1 MRVYL
6 NIDVSEYWCPNE
18 GCSDYGKKGKG
29 NVVLKEE
36 YGKKEQRLFR
46 CKTCGHCFSETRGTI
61 FFNLVTPKEEVLRTL
76 AMISEKGSIRGAARA
91 TGHDKSAICRW
102 LKIAG
107 EHSKE
112 VTEYFL
118 NDLQLTRVQVDE
130 IWSYIKKRRR
140 T

>member
-1 MRVYL
+1 M
-6 NIDVSEYWCPNE
+6 I
-18 GCSDYGKKGKG
+18 
-29 NVVLKEE
+29 
-36 YGKKEQRLFR
+36 
-46 CKTCGHCFSETRGTI
+46 
-61 FFNLVTPKEEVLRTL
+61 PK
-76 AMISEKGSIRGAARA
+76 KGSIRETART

-102 LKIAG
+102 LKIDG

-140 T
+140 

>member
-1 MRVYL
+1 M
-6 NIDVSEYWCPNE
+6 IAE
-18 GCSDYGKKGKG
+18 
-29 NVVLKEE
+29 KE
-36 YGKKEQRLFR
+36 
-46 CKTCGHCFSETRGTI
+46 
-61 FFNLVTPKEEVLRTL
+61 
-76 AMISEKGSIRGAARA
+76 SIRGTVIA
-91 TGHDKSAICRW
+91 TEHDKNTVSRW

-118 NDLQLTRVQVDE
+118 NDLQLASVQVDE

>member
-1 MRVYL
+1 
-6 NIDVSEYWCPNE
+6 
-18 GCSDYGKKGKG
+18 
-29 NVVLKEE
+29 
-36 YGKKEQRLFR
+36 
-46 CKTCGHCFSETRGTI
+46 
-61 FFNLVTPKEEVLRTL
+61 
-76 AMISEKGSIRGAARA
+76 MIPEKGSIRGTARA

-130 IWSYIKKRRR
+130 ILPYIKKKEKIGDG
-140 T
+140 